1 MKLLMQHC
9 GSLKQEALNNC
20 LEMSGITG
28 DLYEEKLEGR
38 VGGLVIEQRFQIEQ
52 PTPE

>member
-9 GSLKQEALNNC
+9 GSLKEEALNNC

-28 DLYEEKLEGR
+28 DLDEEKLEGR
-38 VGGLVIEQRFQIEQ
+38 VGELVIRQRFQIEQ
-52 PTPE
+52 PVPE